1 MTGLKVQPLKRNHAL
16 DAKYKHFKLEPHIG
30 EEFAEDAISVQ
41 LTDILNAPNA
51 QELIHDLAVLISE
64 RNVVFLRNQN
74 LTFEDQ
80 NKLAELLGRA
90 GGKPTTSGLHN
101 HPESTAEEF
110 GEKKWVISSER
121 NKTRRGGGEYA
132 GRGEFHSNGWHSD
145 ITDEWIPSDYAI
157 LKLLV
162 APPEGGDT
170 LWGSGYEAYE
180 RLSPAYRELL
190 EGLTATHQRGG
201 FAELQKAGVVPTH
214 SGPRGA
220 PENTSLDYLAVHPVS
235 RTNPVTGWKSVFANK
250 GFTKRINELS
260 KDESDIVLNHLLQ
273 LNVQNH
279 DLQVRFHW
287 NTNDIAIWDNRSA
300 YHSATTDFDADL
312 FERYGERS
320 TSLGERPYFDPASTS
335 RREALGIP
343 PPPSRRAHLKSLGL
357 LKESEAAKEKAP
369 QAAPVPLRSK
379 DSKLFN
385 KVVSTRTSTYK
396 IGDKVT
402 RTETVTRTEFKPIEA

>member
-1 MTGLKVQPLKRNHAL
+1 MTGLKRQPLKRNNAL
-16 DAKYKHFKLEPHIG
+16 DTAGFNHFKVEPHIG
-30 EEFAEDAISVQ
+30 EEFNEDVQ
-41 LTDILNAPNA
+41 LSKILNAPNA
-51 QELIHDLAVLISE
+51 AELIHDLAVLISE
-64 RNVVFLRNQN
+64 RNVAFFRNQD
-74 LTFEDQ
+74 LTFDDQ
-80 NKLAELLGRA
+80 NKLAELLGKA
-90 GGKPTTSGLHN
+90 GGKPATSGLHN
-101 HPESTAEEF
+101 HPQSTAEEF
-110 GEKKWVISSER
+110 GENKWVISSER
-121 NKTRRGGGEYA
+121 NKKRGAEYGGGS
-132 GRGEFHSNGWHSD
+132 EFHSQGWHSD
-145 ITDEWIPSDYAI
+145 ITDEWVPSDYAI

-190 EGLTATHQRGG
+190 EGLTATHVRKG
-201 FAELQKAGVVPTH
+201 FAEKQKAGLVPTH
-214 SGPRGA
+214 TGPRGA
-220 PENTSLDYLAVHPVS
+220 PENTSLDYVAVHPVI

-250 GFTKRINELS
+250 GFTQRINELS

-287 NTNDIAIWDNRSA
+287 NKNDIAIWDNRSA
-300 YHSATTDFDADL
+300 YHSATSDFDDDL

-335 RREALGIP
+335 RREALGIAP
-343 PPPSRRAHLKSLGL
+343 PVSRRAHLAS
-357 LKESEAAKEKAP
+357 LKEGSVKEKAP
-369 QAAPVPLRSK
+369 QAAPHVRSK

-385 KVVSTRTSTYK
+385 KVVSTKTSTFK
-396 IGDKVT
+396 IGDKIT